1 MPLFDIVP
9 PELFSLL
16 SSSNRSIYTE
26 ALDVLYDAFRENLKI
41 PKSKYFSMLRSRLE
55 NSLAESA
62 FDEDGIDSEEA
73 QDLSGRARF
82 LIRKLREKG
91 WIDLEHGSDF
101 EEYIILP
108 DYSIRLLE
116 LFRSLTAPVTSS
128 GFSYVYETYSTLRM
142 ADEEAEGGAYERTM
156 ALYGSY
162 DKTMALVKLL
172 KTVYH
177 NINRFC
183 QQQLDMSNIN
193 DVLAAHF
200 NDFLQR
206 IVEAYI
212 RPLKIKDSV
221 PKYKVPILQI
231 LDSWM
236 EDEHILLAMA
246 NAALADK
253 RFASLEECRSDL
265 IRKIFEIKFCYENF
279 ETEYLNEI
287 DQKVRKYTRATT
299 QKIEYLTNNDRSVR
313 GNLSYLLSA
322 LAKGDDDVLERIQP
336 VFQLCEQS
344 YLCEKSLY
352 THRRARKR
360 MRLDPILIDEQGAD
374 LRDAAAEEFGAIINS
389 PYAKKQ
395 VRAYMERFMDG
406 KQIAYSGDFSI
417 TDNNGYVLSLLA
429 VLSANERGSF
439 YTAEILE
446 DPVVFGKYH
455 IPQVRFV
462 RKE

>member
-55 NSLAESA
+55 NALAESA

-116 LFRSLTAPVTSS
+116 LFRSLTTPATSS

-142 ADEEAEGGAYERTM
+142 ADEETEGGAYERMM
-156 ALYGSY
+156 ALYGAY
-162 DKTMALVKLL
+162 DKTLALVKLL

-231 LDSWM
+231 LDSWI
-236 EDEHILLAMA
+236 EDEHVLLAMS
-246 NAALADK
+246 NK
-253 RFASLEECRSDL
+253 TPSS
-265 IRKIFEIKFCYENF
+265 
-279 ETEYLNEI
+279 
-287 DQKVRKYTRATT
+287 QRAVT
-299 QKIEYLTNNDRSVR
+299 
-313 GNLSYLLSA
+313 
-322 LAKGDDDVLERIQP
+322 
-336 VFQLCEQS
+336 
-344 YLCEKSLY
+344 
-352 THRRARKR
+352 
-360 MRLDPILIDEQGAD
+360 
-374 LRDAAAEEFGAIINS
+374 
-389 PYAKKQ
+389 
-395 VRAYMERFMDG
+395 
-406 KQIAYSGDFSI
+406 
-417 TDNNGYVLSLLA
+417 
-429 VLSANERGSF
+429 
-439 YTAEILE
+439 
-446 DPVVFGKYH
+446 
-455 IPQVRFV
+455 
-462 RKE
+462 